1 MRNQSRGVPTWREL
15 DSCWDDVVDKP
26 VSLRLSAS
34 GVDQPTVHQI
44 QQLPEHHELYLAAV
58 KVKMG

>member
-1 MRNQSRGVPTWREL
+1 MRNQSRGVSTWREL
-15 DSCWDDVVDKP
+15 DSCWDDVVDKLVP
-26 VSLRLSAS
+26 LRLSAS

-44 QQLPEHHELYLAAV
+44 QQLPEHHDLHLAAV